1 MLNYGK
7 QFIDSKDI
15 RAVVKILKRNLLTQG
30 PEIEKFQNT
39 LKSFF
44 KSKFCKAVSNGT
56 AALHLAGLALRWKKD
71 DVVLTI
77 PTTFIATANCIL
89 YNKATPK
96 FVDIDKSSY
105 TIDVN
110 KLESKIK
117 YINNKSRKVVAVIA
131 TDYAG
136 NPCDWEAL
144 KFISKKYNVKLIN
157 DNCHAMGAKLN
168 NDHGYAVK
176 YADIVTQSYHPVKH
190 ITTGEGGAI
199 LTNNKIIDEKVTI
212 LRSHGIVRDPKKMN
226 IKQGPWY
233 YEMHDLGFNYRI
245 TDFQCALGLSQLKKL
260 KKFIKKRREVAKIYD
275 SEFADNKFFVIPR
288 VRDNCEHAYH
298 LYPLRIN
305 FEKLRI
311 SKKEL
316 INKMRKKNINL
327 QVHYIPIHLQPF
339 YKRKF
344 GFKKG
349 DFPVAEKFYENEV
362 SLPIF
367 FSLKQKQVYKVIKSI
382 KSLCRTI

>member
-1 MLNYGK
+1 M
-7 QFIDSKDI
+7 
-15 RAVVKILKRNLLTQG
+15 
-30 PEIEKFQNT
+30 
-39 LKSFF
+39 
-44 KSKFCKAVSNGT
+44 SNGT

-288 VRDNCEHAYH
+288 V
-298 LYPLRIN
+298 
-305 FEKLRI
+305 
-311 SKKEL
+311 
-316 INKMRKKNINL
+316 
-327 QVHYIPIHLQPF
+327 
-339 YKRKF
+339 
-344 GFKKG
+344 
-349 DFPVAEKFYENEV
+349 
-362 SLPIF
+362 
-367 FSLKQKQVYKVIKSI
+367 
-382 KSLCRTI
+382 

>member
-1 MLNYGK
+1 MR
-7 QFIDSKDI
+7 I
-15 RAVVKILKRNLLTQG
+15 RI
-30 PEIEKFQNT
+30 
-39 LKSFF
+39 
-44 KSKFCKAVSNGT
+44 
-56 AALHLAGLALRWKKD
+56 
-71 DVVLTI
+71 
-77 PTTFIATANCIL
+77 
-89 YNKATPK
+89 
-96 FVDIDKSSY
+96 
-105 TIDVN
+105 
-110 KLESKIK
+110 
-117 YINNKSRKVVAVIA
+117 
-131 TDYAG
+131 
-136 NPCDWEAL
+136 
-144 KFISKKYNVKLIN
+144 
-157 DNCHAMGAKLN
+157 
-168 NDHGYAVK
+168 
-176 YADIVTQSYHPVKH
+176 
-190 ITTGEGGAI
+190 
-199 LTNNKIIDEKVTI
+199 
-212 LRSHGIVRDPKKMN
+212 
-226 IKQGPWY
+226 
-233 YEMHDLGFNYRI
+233 
-245 TDFQCALGLSQLKKL
+245 SQLKKL
-260 KKFIKKRREVAKIYD
+260 KKIIKKRREVAKIYD

-298 LYPLRIN
+298 LYPLQIN

>member
-1 MLNYGK
+1 MLNYGN
-7 QFIDSKDI
+7 QFIDSNDI

-298 LYPLRIN
+298 LYPLQIN